1 MFVKFKVGGVLAGD
15 RGELD
20 EGAGG
25 AVQGSCWSARDGRDR
40 VAMEGFANTRF
51 LLRDLKCGKNI

>member
-25 AVQGSCWSARDGRDR
+25 AVQGSCWSGRGGCDKM
-40 VAMEGFANTRF
+40 AMEGFANTF
-51 LLRDLKCGKNI
+51 DSSGGT

>member
-25 AVQGSCWSARDGRDR
+25 AVQGSCWSVRGGRDKG
-40 VAMEGFANTRF
+40 AMEGFAGLEEGIFDTST
-51 LLRDLKCGKNI
+51 L